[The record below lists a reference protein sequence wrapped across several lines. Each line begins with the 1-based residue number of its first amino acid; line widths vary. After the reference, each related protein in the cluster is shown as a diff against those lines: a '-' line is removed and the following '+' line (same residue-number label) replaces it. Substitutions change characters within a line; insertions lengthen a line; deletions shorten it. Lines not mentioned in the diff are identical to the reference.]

1 MIDFVHPALIFILGA
16 LPIAFLTG
24 PVRKAYLV
32 LIPVLAI
39 VAVTAIE
46 PGSYGETQF
55 LGQDILVAKADK
67 LSIVFATVFTIMA
80 LIGTVYA
87 LHLSGAGQHVAAF
100 VYVAARWGWCSQAT
114 I

>member
-16 LPIAFLTG
+16 LPIPFLTA

-55 LGQDILVAKADK
+55 LGQDILIAKADK
-67 LSIVFATVFTIMA
+67 LSIVFATV
-80 LIGTVYA
+80 LDRKSV
-87 LHLSGAGQHVAAF
+87 V
-100 VYVAARWGWCSQAT
+100 
-114 I
+114 